1 MDKFTVKLGI
11 SSLSSAI
18 LLEKGRN
25 VHGMLDGN
33 TGYPTL
39 QALLP
44 AFLLLCDNLEAAN
57 NEVLF
62 NGGKLTHEAKRLAE
76 VALRNALKDFGGYV
90 QGISGGDKKLILSA
104 GYDVVKERTPL
115 PKPDAPKDL
124 IVRRTAEIGVLKVKW
139 RSVKGSKLYY
149 LEMQEEGAAEW
160 ERVVTTTKTTHEMV
174 DLITGKK
181 YSFRVQAITSAGI
194 SQMSEVVTN
203 MAA

>member
-1 MDKFTVKLGI
+1 MEKFTVKLGT

-18 LLEKGRN
+18 LLEKGRT

-33 TGYPTL
+33 ISYPTL
-39 QALLP
+39 QTLLP
-44 AFLLLCDNLEAAN
+44 AFLLLCDNLAAAN
-57 NEVLF
+57 DEVRF
-62 NGGKLTHEAKRLAE
+62 NGGKVNHEDKRLAE
-76 VALRNALKDFGGYV
+76 VALRNALKDFAGYV

-115 PKPDAPKDL
+115 PKPDAPTDL

-139 RSVKGSKLYY
+139 HSVKGSKLYY
-149 LEMQEEGAAEW
+149 LEMQEEGATEW
-160 ERVVTTTKTTHEMV
+160 ERVVTTTRTTHEMTA
-174 DLITGKK
+174 LTTGKK